1 MPFEPYSALPTFH
14 WWKSKAQWRRAPFS
28 RNPSNHHWAT
38 FTLSSCQSISGISE
52 RAFVPFHCLLYR
64 DESMSVNWIVT
75 FLWQWQHSSANQSAC
90 KYLPKF
96 CKFWAISF
104 IHSQRTLL
112 PHLWL
117 CSLSLPFS
125 PSPSC
130 LLRRQW
136 SSFLSIYM
144 ISNGLWYDAMI
155 KLLTRYRVN
164 GNWLTKPGH
173 LVKFLFVKLENHHW
187 KCVNVQ
193 KLIRFLFL

>member
-1 MPFEPYSALPTFH
+1 MPFEPYSVLPTFH
-14 WWKSKAQWRRAPFS
+14 CWKSKAQWRRAPFS
-28 RNPSNHHWAT
+28 RNPSNHHWTT
-38 FTLSSCQSISGISE
+38 FTLSSCQSIIGISE

-75 FLWQWQHSSANQSAC
+75 FYLTMTTFLTTATQSAC

-117 CSLSLPFS
+117 CFSLTP
-125 PSPSC
+125 
-130 LLRRQW
+130 
-136 SSFLSIYM
+136 FLSVTIVSSKKTWLCLRPINM

-155 KLLTRYRVN
+155 KLLMRYRVN
-164 GNWLTKPGH
+164 GNWLTIGESPSQVTSSNVC
-173 LVKFLFVKLENHHW
+173 LLIW
-187 KCVNVQ
+187 KITH
-193 KLIRFLFL
+193 KKASMGKS